1 MVSVEKQAVAM
12 VVARISACFGSYP
25 QFLLASRLK
34 RKEGIVVRAKH
45 FSWLRPRSLIGACI
59 LGAVLVLVLY
69 TVPVSSNQTLT
80 TPTSIKLAPTV
91 FETVRGQHSNTPLE
105 ALSRLEMTE
114 WNSEPESAYKEFY
127 PIGDG
132 YEGLFTYKLPGGVTS
147 ADVVAIRVHVNYRG
161 PVRAV
166 QRWWWELRHFQN
178 NTWVELGD
186 NTGAERWRWTNRVID
201 SPIPPAYSINAN
213 GEILIRYQTDGNAEA
228 SAIDY
233 LMVELVATTASSGSS
248 SVFIPLVQHVSSST
262 TPTPLAS
269 PTTVQTPTTSPTPVT
284 TPVPPPAGGVCAF
297 NSTNGIVFASSMER
311 SNWYQLANRG
321 NSASVL
327 APYLP
332 NRVYKTYPSD
342 YVSAVNNPVRRG
354 NWAQQFQNVAG
365 THEPLYSF
373 KFALP
378 RSDVYYWR
386 FYRQYEAGY
395 QFTCESKAFVVS
407 AHNPITFTLPA
418 GQYPDGTNEA
428 SCFLQIMPNCWYDNS
443 AGTRRCFD
451 PENVNNRG
459 EPVLY
464 CYHLDQPTGYGEK
477 LRQNIGTPTY
487 IAGGQ
492 WNDFQIMMKLNT
504 PGQANGEVKLWING
518 ELKLYYNTIRFRTIP
533 ELQLNAASMP
543 GYIGGHCTS
552 IRDQKIWD
560 DHYMISKVYITD
572 EMFNAMCETKTEW
585 FDTGVPYLWDLE
597 RQCWPG
603 VNCPS
608 P

>member
-1 MVSVEKQAVAM
+1 MHCLPHTDACGWWDWTQLDLYDDVVVMVSVEKQAVAI

-332 NRVYKTYPSD
+332 NRVYKTYPSN
-342 YVSAVNNPVRRG
+342 VSAVNNPVR
-354 NWAQQFQNVAG
+354 
-365 THEPLYSF
+365 
-373 KFALP
+373 K
-378 RSDVYYWR
+378 
-386 FYRQYEAGY
+386 
-395 QFTCESKAFVVS
+395 
-407 AHNPITFTLPA
+407 
-418 GQYPDGTNEA
+418 
-428 SCFLQIMPNCWYDNS
+428 
-443 AGTRRCFD
+443 
-451 PENVNNRG
+451 
-459 EPVLY
+459 
-464 CYHLDQPTGYGEK
+464 
-477 LRQNIGTPTY
+477 
-487 IAGGQ
+487 GG
-492 WNDFQIMMKLNT
+492 
-504 PGQANGEVKLWING
+504 
-518 ELKLYYNTIRFRTIP
+518 
-533 ELQLNAASMP
+533 
-543 GYIGGHCTS
+543 
-552 IRDQKIWD
+552 
-560 DHYMISKVYITD
+560 
-572 EMFNAMCETKTEW
+572 
-585 FDTGVPYLWDLE
+585 
-597 RQCWPG
+597 
-603 VNCPS
+603 
-608 P
+608 